1 MSGRHINNR
10 QIDVDVSNHSQYLF
24 IYIYIYI
31 YIYLYKLEE
40 LNQLELQVRIGCGN
54 SISFKIITIF
64 LVARVLQTH
73 YLFVL
78 KLPILFLHS
87 VDNPRISSL
96 RSGHV
101 GPSTRMS
108 RAGPTLGLILRASP
122 MLGKKYVD

>member
-1 MSGRHINNR
+1 MSDRHINNG
-10 QIDVDVSNHSQYLF
+10 QIDVDVSNPSQYLF
-24 IYIYIYI
+24 IYI
-31 YIYLYKLEE
+31 YKLEE
-40 LNQLELQVRIGCGN
+40 LNQLEIQVRIGCGN

-78 KLPILFLHS
+78 KLPILLFLHS
-87 VDNPRISSL
+87 VDNPRISSR

-122 MLGKKYVD
+122 MLG